1 MKKEITTKQT
11 FFKELSSLIDKLN
24 NSGIKETTTI
34 SLIYQVAFGI
44 IERTGALKKPFQYN
58 ITPIEVKKEIIEKYN
73 NEILKTAYF
82 LINTIQEDEAF
93 NDLMSDFIESSNAT
107 NKRLGQFFTPKD
119 ISKLIAA
126 LIYSSS
132 SIAEFEEEE
141 NKSIADP
148 TCGSGSLILGSL
160 QSLKNIKGF
169 TNEHYQKVNVYMN
182 DIDED
187 LSKIAFFQVL
197 LNSLFHMKP
206 LGKLYV
212 EAKNLIT
219 EYTEHKNELIFI
231 SNN

>member
-11 FFKELSSLIDKLN
+11 FFKELSSLIDKLHN
-24 NSGIKETTTI
+24 KGIKETKTI
-34 SLIYQVAFGI
+34 SIVYQIAFGI
-44 IERTGALKKPFQYN
+44 IECTGALKKPFQYN
-58 ITPIEVKKEIIEKYN
+58 ITSLNIKKEIIDEYN
-73 NEILKTAYF
+73 NEILETAF
-82 LINTIQEDEAF
+82 LLIYTIQEDEAF
-93 NDLMSDFIESSNAT
+93 NDLMSDFIEYNQAT
-107 NKRLGQFFTPKD
+107 NKRLGQFFTPQD
-119 ISKLIAA
+119 VAKLMAA
-126 LIYSSS
+126 LTYSST
-132 SIAEFEEEE
+132 SIEEFEEKE

-160 QSLKNIKGF
+160 QALKSIKGF
-169 TNEHYQKVNVYMN
+169 TDEHYQKVNVYMN

-219 EYTEHKNELIFI
+219 EYTEHKNELIFL
-231 SNN
+231 SN